1 MAAKELIPDACIHQ
15 DVAVSAKR
23 LAAGQLSAKIPGR
36 PATTQHQVRAK
47 KSNNPA
53 ISVVIPT
60 FNRAE
65 SLRCTLQS
73 LLEQTLPKTEY
84 EVVVVNDGS
93 TDTTTEV
100 CEGFIDQMQLT
111 ALRHNENSGIAA
123 AKNTGTLAAR
133 GGILLFFDDDDV
145 ADIRL
150 LEEHL
155 KAHGQHPQDN
165 VAVLGYTTWAP
176 GLPVSFLMEY
186 LTDIGR
192 FLFAYGN
199 LQDGQMLDFTY
210 FWGGRSSCKRA
221 FLAAHGVFNRQF
233 RSIIE
238 DMELGY
244 RLSRFGFRVVFHRA
258 AVSYMTRGLGVDD
271 FCHRCERQGEAL
283 YLFSRLHSDSIVQQ
297 YCRLA
302 DPFIDNRAVWV
313 DPVARW
319 PAIADAFAQ
328 KREQARAIERLLTLG
343 FESQAASRD
352 GDKSRAQAEAYE
364 SQMRELFAALRQSE
378 KQVFALQR
386 ELSQQETSHQA
397 ELQARQTG
405 YEAEAQRRVAE
416 QERLRG
422 RLREVDRE
430 QTQLRD
436 RLAEVNR
443 FLQEKSVSLAEREQ
457 SVLQL
462 TERLRK
468 QLWDTRKLVH
478 LLDDT
483 QKAAA
488 RLRTSRRWKLANPVA
503 AIRSKFSGKL
513 VPGYGHLEKI
523 ALAYR
528 EWRKSR
534 PHIEQIDGEIK
545 ALAVPGVP
553 TQPTVDLPTKQDRP
567 TGETA
572 PASAPVPAV
581 PIDSLRFPVG
591 EEIEVS
597 IIIPVFNEFQFTH
610 ACLASIQ
617 QVDEG
622 VSFEVIVVDDGSSDE
637 TGALISRIPGVVYL
651 RNDSNL
657 GFSMSCNHGA
667 DKARGR
673 YLMFLNNDTIVKQGW
688 LRSLHETFSCEPRAG
703 IVGSKLVY
711 ADGRLQE
718 AGGIIWRD
726 GSGWNYGKFDDPQ
739 KPQYNYLREV
749 DYCSAAALMIPKRLF
764 DSVGKFDLRYAPA
777 YYEDTD
783 LSFKVRNRGY
793 RVLYQPCSEVV
804 HYEGAT
810 GGTDTSSG
818 TKKHQE
824 INRSTFAEQ
833 WAAELRRKPQVGDVA
848 LAQQPPP
855 GRKNILV
862 IDHYVPMPDRDSGSL
877 RMFQILRLLHELG
890 HHVTF
895 LPDNLAYTC
904 PYTVELQKRGIEVW
918 HYPYAKTVHDYL
930 NTHGVRFDVVILSR
944 CDFARKHLDAVR
956 LHAPQSRIIFDTV
969 DLHFLREHRQ
979 AQVTGDASVLE
990 QAQRREEI
998 EHALIE
1004 QADETWVVSEVEQ
1017 HLLQSRLPGKSIEV
1031 VSNIIDISPSPTPFA
1046 PRRDWL
1052 FIGSFQHPPNVDAM
1066 IYFLSDVYPL
1076 VRGRLGEAKFYIIGE
1091 KVPPEVVALAS
1102 ENVVLTG
1109 VQSDLRPF
1117 FDNIRLS
1124 IAPLRYGA
1132 GVKGKINQS
1141 MAYGVPVVASSLAIE
1156 GMELVPGED
1165 VLVADE
1171 PGQFADAIVTLYHS
1185 EELWNRLS
1193 QNALAKARANYS
1205 TEVAREKL
1213 RALLSDEHWRGS
1225 VVDSTD
1231 YREAKSVAATA

>member
-1 MAAKELIPDACIHQ
+1 M
-15 DVAVSAKR
+15 
-23 LAAGQLSAKIPGR
+23 PGE
-36 PATTQHQVRAK
+36 PL
-47 KSNNPA
+47 NNPA

-60 FNRAE
+60 FNRAQ

-73 LLEQTLPKTEY
+73 LVEQSLPRSDY
-84 EVVVVNDGS
+84 EIVVVNDGS
-93 TDTTTEV
+93 NDETPEV
-100 CEGFIDQMQLT
+100 CRSFAEQIKLVALHHGENEGI
-111 ALRHNENSGIAA
+111 SA
-123 AKNTGTLAAR
+123 AKNTGILAA
-133 GGILLFFDDDDV
+133 GGQILLFFDDDDL
-145 ADIRL
+145 ADAHL

-155 KAHGQHPQDN
+155 KAHAHHPQEH

-176 GLPVSFLMEY
+176 TLAVTPLMRY

-199 LQDGQMLDFTY
+199 LHDGQMLDFTY

-258 AVSYMTRGLGVDD
+258 AVSYMTRGLGLDD

-283 YLFSRLHSDSIVQQ
+283 YLFSRLHSDPIVQQ

-302 DPFIDNRAVWV
+302 DPFIDNRAVRV
-313 DPVARW
+313 DPATRW
-319 PAIADAFAQ
+319 PAIADVFAQ
-328 KREQARAIERLLTLG
+328 KREHARAIERLITLG
-343 FESQAASRD
+343 FESQAAWRD
-352 GDKSRAQAEAYE
+352 DDKSRAQAQAYE

-378 KQVFALQR
+378 TQVFALER
-386 ELSQQETSHQA
+386 ELSQQATSHQA
-397 ELQARQTG
+397 ELRARQVG

-416 QERLRG
+416 QERLRE
-422 RLREVDRE
+422 RLRETDRE

-436 RLAEVNR
+436 RLGEVNR
-443 FLQEKSVSLAEREQ
+443 ALQDKSVSLAEREQ
-457 SVLQL
+457 LVLQL

-483 QKAAA
+483 EKAAA
-488 RLRTSRRWKLANPVA
+488 RLRTSRRWKLANPIA
-503 AIRSKFSGKL
+503 AIRSKFSRKL

-523 ALAYR
+523 VSAYS

-534 PHIEQIDGEIK
+534 PGLPEIENEIK
-545 ALAVPGVP
+545 SLAVPGVP
-553 TQPTVDLPTKQDRP
+553 TQPIVDLTNKEHHSATQ
-567 TGETA
+567 
-572 PASAPVPAV
+572 PARAAAAVPAV
-581 PIDSLRFPVG
+581 PIESLRFPIG
-591 EEIEVS
+591 DEIEVS
-597 IIIPVFNEFQFTH
+597 IIIPVFNEFRLTH

-617 QVDEG
+617 KIDEG
-622 VSFEVIVVDDGSSDE
+622 VSFEVIVVDDGSTDE
-637 TGALISRIPGVVYL
+637 TGELISRIPGLVYL
-651 RNDSNL
+651 RNDSNA
-657 GFSMSCNHGA
+657 GFILSCNHGA
-667 DKARGR
+667 EKARGT
-673 YLMFLNNDTIVKQGW
+673 YLMFLNNDTIVKKGW
-688 LRSLHETFSCEPRAG
+688 LASLHETFSYEPKAG

-749 DYCSAAALMIPKRLF
+749 DYCSAAALMIPKALF
-764 DSVGKFDLRYAPA
+764 ESVGKFDLRYAPA

-818 TKKHQE
+818 IKKHQA

-904 PYTVELQKRGIEVW
+904 PYTGELQKRGIEVW
-918 HYPYAKTVHDYL
+918 HYPYAKTVRDYL
-930 NTHGVRFDVVILSR
+930 NTHGARFDVVILSR

-979 AQVTGDASVLE
+979 AQLTGDASVLE
-990 QAQRREEI
+990 QAQQREET

-1004 QADETWVVSEVEQ
+1004 QSDETWVVSELEQ
-1017 HLLQSRLPGKSIEV
+1017 QLLQSRLPGKSIEV
-1031 VSNIIDISPSPTPFA
+1031 VSNIMDISPSPTPFA
-1046 PRRDWL
+1046 QRRDWL

-1066 IYFLSDVYPL
+1066 IYFLRDIYPL
-1076 VRGRLGEAKFYIIGE
+1076 VERRLSDAKFYIIGE
-1091 KVPPEVVALAS
+1091 KVPPEVIALARD
-1102 ENVVLTG
+1102 NVVITG
-1109 VQSDLRPF
+1109 LQSDLRPF

-1156 GMELVPGED
+1156 GMELLRGEE

-1171 PGQFADAIVTLYHS
+1171 PAQFADALVTLYES
-1185 EELWNRLS
+1185 EELWHRLS
-1193 QNALAKARANYS
+1193 RNGIEKTRLKYS
-1205 TEVAREKL
+1205 VEVARTKL
-1213 RALLSDEHWRGS
+1213 STLLSDEHLRS
-1225 VVDSTD
+1225 LDARATT
-1231 YREAKSVAATA
+1231 YRQRAPVAAGA